1 MFYGLPNKVAL
12 RQMNDS
18 ELLGLMSY
26 ELDEK
31 GLAVEAINMES
42 ARHSNTNLLYAKG
55 GLQRMTRFG

>member
-31 GLAVEAINMES
+31 GLVVEVINMES
-42 ARHSNTNLLYAKG
+42 AHHSNTNLLYAEG
-55 GLQRMTRFG
+55 GPPRMTRFG